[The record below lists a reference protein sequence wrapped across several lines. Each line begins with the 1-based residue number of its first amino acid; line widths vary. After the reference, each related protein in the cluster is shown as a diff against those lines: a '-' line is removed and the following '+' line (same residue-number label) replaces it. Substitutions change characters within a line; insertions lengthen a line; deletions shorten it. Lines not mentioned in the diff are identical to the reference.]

1 MVAKPAPALLDV
13 GTLRHEI
20 QKEYRE
26 VAAHPDKGF
35 HFHTGRELAKIV
47 QYREEWLSTVPEDVL
62 ASFAGTGNP
71 FSMGEM
77 KPGENVVDLGCGAG
91 IDSFIAASQVGPTGA
106 VVGID
111 MTPEMLAKGQA
122 AAVKAKLP
130 QLAFKAGYLEEIPVP
145 AGWADVVISNGVV
158 NLCPDKAAAFRE
170 IYRVLKPGG
179 RIQIGDILVSKPVSE
194 SGKRKIELWTG

>member
-1 MVAKPAPALLDV
+1 MVANPIPADLDV

-35 HFHTGRELAKIV
+35 HFHTGRALAKIV
-47 QYREEWLSTVPEDVL
+47 HYREEWLAKVPEEVL

-77 KPGENVVDLGCGAG
+77 KPGEKVVDLGCGAG
-91 IDSFIAASQVGPTGA
+91 IDSFIAASQVGPAGA
-106 VVGID
+106 VFGID
-111 MTPEMLAKGQA
+111 MTPEMLDKARNA
-122 AAVKAKLP
+122 AAQAKLS
-130 QLAFKAGYLEEIPVP
+130 QLEFRQGYLEEVP
-145 AGWADVVISNGVV
+145 LPDDWADVVISNGVV
-158 NLCPDKAAAFRE
+158 NLCPDKAGAFRE
-170 IYRVLKPGG
+170 IHRVLKPGG

-194 SGKRKIELWTG
+194 SAKKKIDLWTG

>member
-1 MVAKPAPALLDV
+1 MVAKPIPADLDV

-35 HFHTGRELAKIV
+35 HFHTGRALAKIV
-47 QYREEWLSTVPEDVL
+47 HYREEWLAKVPEEVL

-77 KPGENVVDLGCGAG
+77 KPGEKVVDLGCGAG
-91 IDSFIAASQVGPTGA
+91 IDSFIAASQVGPAGA
-106 VVGID
+106 VFGID
-111 MTPEMLAKGQA
+111 MTPEMLDKARKA
-122 AAVKAKLP
+122 AAQAKLS
-130 QLAFKAGYLEEIPVP
+130 QLEFRQGYLEEVP
-145 AGWADVVISNGVV
+145 LPDHWADVVISNGVV
-158 NLCPDKAAAFRE
+158 NLCPDKAGAFRE
-170 IYRVLKPGG
+170 IHRVLKPGG

-194 SGKRKIELWTG
+194 SAKKKIDLWTG

>member
-1 MVAKPAPALLDV
+1 MVAKPVPVELDV

-35 HFHTGRELAKIV
+35 HFHTGRALAKIV
-47 QYREEWLSTVPEDVL
+47 QYREEWLAAVPEEVL

-77 KPGENVVDLGCGAG
+77 KPGEQVVDLGCGAG

-106 VVGID
+106 VFAID
-111 MTPEMLAKGQA
+111 MTPEMLEKGREA
-122 AAVKAKLP
+122 AAKAKLP
-130 QLAFKAGYLEEIPVP
+130 QLVFKQGYLEEIPLP
-145 AGWADVVISNGVV
+145 DGWADVVISNGVV
-158 NLCPDKAAAFRE
+158 NLCPDKEAAFRE
-170 IYRVLKPGG
+170 IFRVLKPGG
-179 RIQIGDILVSKPVSE
+179 RIQIGDILVSKAVPASA
-194 SGKRKIELWTG
+194 KLKIDLWTG